1 MRRTCRNPRPAA
13 SSQAAHPPDAG
24 GSRGYSQDHAAFRRD
39 QRPSRRLSDEDGN
52 AALNWVIANF
62 GLIWG
67 LTVTHAGLAAVPVVV
82 GFVVAVPL
90 GWAANRWQAVRGVIV
105 GGGSLLY
112 TIPSLP
118 LFVILPYLLGT
129 RITDPVNI
137 VVGLSIYAVAIMVR
151 LSADAFAAV
160 PADVIDAATAVG
172 YSAWTRFW
180 TVEFP
185 LAGPVLLA
193 GMRVVSASTVALVS
207 VGALVGSAN
216 IGFLFT
222 DGRQRQFLEEI
233 LVGVVAS
240 LVIALVFDTVLVVLG
255 RILMPWSRRTP
266 RRPRQLRRAALATIE
281 RGA

>member
-1 MRRTCRNPRPAA
+1 M
-13 SSQAAHPPDAG
+13 
-24 GSRGYSQDHAAFRRD
+24 
-39 QRPSRRLSDEDGN
+39 
-52 AALNWVIANF
+52 NWIIANF
-62 GLIWG
+62 GLVWG
-67 LTVTHAGLAAVPVVV
+67 LTVTHAGLAAVPIVL

-90 GWAANRWQAVRGVIV
+90 GWVANRWQAVRSVIV

-137 VVGLSIYAVAIMVR
+137 VVGLSVYAVAIMVR
-151 LSADAFAAV
+151 LAADAFAAV
-160 PADVIDAATAVG
+160 PADVVDSATSVG
-172 YSAWTRFW
+172 YSAWGRFW
-180 TVEFP
+180 TVELP

-233 LVGVVAS
+233 LVGVAAS
-240 LVIALVFDTVLVVLG
+240 LFVALVFDTVLVALG
-255 RILMPWSRRTP
+255 RVLMPWSRRIQVRS
-266 RRPRQLRRAALATIE
+266 RRSRRRAALATIE

>member
-1 MRRTCRNPRPAA
+1 M
-13 SSQAAHPPDAG
+13 
-24 GSRGYSQDHAAFRRD
+24 
-39 QRPSRRLSDEDGN
+39 
-52 AALNWVIANF
+52 NWITTNF

-67 LTVTHAGLAAVPVVV
+67 LTVTHAGLAAVPIVL
-82 GFVVAVPL
+82 GFVLAVPL
-90 GWAANRWQAVRGVIV
+90 GWVANRWQAVRGVIV

-129 RITDPVNI
+129 RITDPLNI
-137 VVGLSIYAVAIMVR
+137 VVGLSVYAVAIMVR
-151 LSADAFAAV
+151 MTADAFAAV
-160 PADVIDAATAVG
+160 PADVIDSATAVG

-180 TVEFP
+180 SVEFP

-216 IGFLFT
+216 IGYLFT

-233 LVGVVAS
+233 LVGVAAS
-240 LVIALVFDTVLVVLG
+240 LVIALVFDALLVAIG
-255 RILMPWSRRTP
+255 RVLMPWSRRTP
-266 RRPRQLRRAALATIE
+266 RRPRRRAVLATIE